1 MIKDLSASLVAAA
14 AAINAKT
21 REAYVAEQAAIQAKK
36 IAKMPQ
42 QPAPKAEPAAS
53 STAKKMA
60 EAVMIDEKLTDDAKK
75 KIQTALGPKNSQMR
89 QTSASAKAIIG
100 LAKTNPA
107 NTVKKEEV
115 EQANEAAEGT
125 VPKTPREKEL
135 AAKHGNKNLITHGDV
150 MKARG
155 IHKEEAVDEAAGW
168 NPIKHIPKEK
178 QTDAIKTAAKDVK
191 RGSYADRAALLR
203 AGGVKE
209 EVQAVE
215 GFMASMKKFGKK
227 VVDTVTHADDVDLIK
242 DLQKKVGVA
251 QTGVKPKPVKAIDTK
266 PKMAHDYVKEE
277 KEESAAH
284 EAAEKKKPKSPWDTS
299 GPSSIFNKE
308 KSAFTSKK
316 VSTGTVYSRKAV
328 KEDVEELDELS
339 KSTLGNYIKKASNN
353 AVISRK
359 VAADFEHQGDRA
371 RSPGMKTGSRIM
383 SQKYKEKS
391 WKRKDGV
398 IKAVDRLTK
407 EEIECLD
414 VQHEQ
419 FGAGK
424 TLGQFSEDF
433 SEVDVM
439 FAEGIK
445 RVSIDD
451 IEMVEETTAIH
462 PSAIH
467 VSPGSNG
474 KYKVHAVGKKFA
486 SGIKVGEHLTDTHLD
501 DFSEMGGKIKMVKA
515 PKKD

>member
-21 REAYVAEQAAIQAKK
+21 REAFVAEQAAIQAKK

-42 QPAPKAEPAAS
+42 QPAPKADPAAV

-75 KIQTALGPKNSQMR
+75 KIQTALGPKGSQMR
-89 QTSASAKAIIG
+89 QTSGSARAIIG

-115 EQANEAAEGT
+115 EQANEAAEGS

-135 AAKHGNKNLITHGDV
+135 AAKHGHPKRITFGDV
-150 MKARG
+150 LKARG
-155 IHKEEAVDEAAGW
+155 VKMKEEVESVEEAAGW

-203 AGGVKE
+203 AGGVQKE
-209 EVQAVE
+209 ELIGNQHKLDKNKNNKIDKHDFELLRKERGVKVE
-215 GFMASMKKFGKK
+215 GFMDTMKKFGKK

-242 DLQKKVGVA
+242 DLQKKVGVP
-251 QTGVKPKPVKAIDTK
+251 QTGVKPKAAKPVDTK

-299 GPSSIFNKE
+299 GPSSIFDKE

-316 VSTGTVYSRKAV
+316 VSTGTQYSRKAV
-328 KEDVEELDELS
+328 KE
-339 KSTLGNYIKKASNN
+339 
-353 AVISRK
+353 
-359 VAADFEHQGDRA
+359 
-371 RSPGMKTGSRIM
+371 
-383 SQKYKEKS
+383 
-391 WKRKDGV
+391 
-398 IKAVDRLTK
+398 
-407 EEIECLD
+407 EIESLE
-414 VQHEQ
+414 VEHEQ
-419 FGAGK
+419 FGTGK
-424 TLGQFSEDF
+424 TLGQFSEDL

-445 RVSIDD
+445 RVSIND

-467 VSPGSNG
+467 VSPASGG

-515 PKKD
+515 PKKA

>member
-21 REAYVAEQAAIQAKK
+21 REAFVAEQAAIQAKK
-36 IAKMPQ
+36 IAKLPQ
-42 QPAPKAEPAAS
+42 QPAPKAEPAAV

-75 KIQTALGPKNSQMR
+75 KIQTALGPKGSQMR
-89 QTSASAKAIIG
+89 QTSGSARAIIG

-115 EQANEAAEGT
+115 EQTNEAAEGSI
-125 VPKTPREKEL
+125 PKTPREKEL
-135 AAKHGNKNLITHGDV
+135 AAKHGHPKRITFGDV
-150 MKARG
+150 LKARG
-155 IHKEEAVDEAAGW
+155 VRKEEAVDEAAGW

-178 QTDAIKTAAKDVK
+178 QSDAIKTAAKDVK

-209 EVQAVE
+209 EAEVQE
-215 GFMASMKKFGKK
+215 GMMSSIKKFGKK
-227 VVDTVTHADDVDLIK
+227 VLDTVTHADDVDLIK
-242 DLQKKVGVA
+242 DLQKKVGVP
-251 QTGVKPKPVKAIDTK
+251 QTGVKPKPAKPVDTK

-316 VSTGTVYSRKAV
+316 VSTGTVYNRKAV
-328 KEDVEELDELS
+328 
-339 KSTLGNYIKKASNN
+339 
-353 AVISRK
+353 
-359 VAADFEHQGDRA
+359 
-371 RSPGMKTGSRIM
+371 
-383 SQKYKEKS
+383 
-391 WKRKDGV
+391 
-398 IKAVDRLTK
+398 K

-424 TLGQFSEDF
+424 TLGQFSEDM

-445 RVSIDD
+445 RVSINE

-467 VSPGSNG
+467 VSPSSNG

-515 PKKD
+515 PKKA

>member
-14 AAINAKT
+14 AAINSKT

-36 IAKMPQ
+36 IAKLPQ
-42 QPAPKAEPAAS
+42 QPAPKADPAAV

-75 KIQTALGPKNSQMR
+75 KIQTALGAKGSQMR
-89 QTSASAKAIIG
+89 QTSGSARAIIG

-115 EQANEAAEGT
+115 ELTNEAAEGS
-125 VPKTPREKEL
+125 VPKTPKEKAL
-135 AAKHGNKNLITHGDV
+135 AAKSGDKKRITFGDV
-150 MKARG
+150 LKARG
-155 IHKEEAVDEAAGW
+155 IKEEGW

-209 EVQAVE
+209 EVEQADE
-215 GFMASMKKFGKK
+215 GVLDSMKKFGKK
-227 VVDTVTHADDVDLIK
+227 VIDTVTHGDDVDMIK
-242 DLQKKVGVA
+242 DLQKKVGVP
-251 QTGVKPKPVKAIDTK
+251 QTGVKPKAAKPVDTK

-284 EAAEKKKPKSPWDTS
+284 EKAEKKPWPS
-299 GPSSIFNKE
+299 AKGPSSLMDKE

-316 VSTGTVYSRKAV
+316 VSTGTIYSRKPV
-328 KEDVEELDELS
+328 
-339 KSTLGNYIKKASNN
+339 
-353 AVISRK
+353 
-359 VAADFEHQGDRA
+359 
-371 RSPGMKTGSRIM
+371 
-383 SQKYKEKS
+383 
-391 WKRKDGV
+391 
-398 IKAVDRLTK
+398 K
-407 EEIECLD
+407 EEIDECLE
-414 VQHEQ
+414 VHHEQ

-424 TLGQFSEDF
+424 TLGQFSEDL

-445 RVSIDD
+445 RVSIND
-451 IEMVEETTAIH
+451 IEMVEETAAIH

-515 PKKD
+515 PKKA